1 MAFNCTNVF
10 HAMIRS
16 VRVKFLQAYL
26 LSGGS
31 GGRLARGDA
40 TLDFIFIDETPRMDD
55 GSNVVT
61 NAGDRT

>member
-1 MAFNCTNVF
+1 MAFHGANVF
-10 HAMIRS
+10 HPLISS

-55 GSNVVT
+55 GSNIMA
-61 NAGDRT
+61 NASDRG